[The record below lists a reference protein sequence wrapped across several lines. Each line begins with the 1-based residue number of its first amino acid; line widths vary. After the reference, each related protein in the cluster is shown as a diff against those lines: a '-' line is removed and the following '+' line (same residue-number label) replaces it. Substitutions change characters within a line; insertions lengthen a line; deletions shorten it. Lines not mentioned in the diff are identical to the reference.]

1 MAVWDIARQPAREQ
15 FGYWH
20 DVICQVFVPLTP
32 ERTVSAEGFAG
43 LVEARPLD
51 TVNRA
56 RIRSQPQRTLHGP
69 KEVGRSEGA
78 FYFVNLQLAGRCLTR
93 QGGHE
98 SIVEPGQFTV
108 VDTTEPYYFDFDSR
122 WRMLSFRVPREQISA
137 RLADPRHGTGV
148 GIDGGR
154 GVGAVAATL
163 MRSLWELDEPAARP
177 ALGELERS
185 FASVVAVA
193 MGAAAPRD
201 ESLHDGLRVCVL
213 RYVAD
218 HLGDPG
224 LSVTAVCRRFAIS
237 PRLLHKLF
245 EGREQTFAET
255 VRTLRLRRTAHLL
268 ADPGRTETITEVAL
282 RHGFT
287 DPASFS
293 RAFRRQ
299 FGVAPRDYWA
309 AHGEPASEDGA
320 PTHPAP
326 THPAAPRKPADGS

>member
-15 FGYWH
+15 CGYWH

-56 RIRSQPQRTLHGP
+56 LIRSQPQRTLHGP

-93 QGGHE
+93 QGGNE

-148 GIDGGR
+148 GVDGGR
-154 GVGAVAATL
+154 GVGAVAASL

-193 MGAAAPRD
+193 MGAAVPRD
-201 ESLHDGLRVCVL
+201 ESLHDGLRAGVL

-218 HLGDPG
+218 HLG
-224 LSVTAVCRRFAIS
+224 
-237 PRLLHKLF
+237 
-245 EGREQTFAET
+245 
-255 VRTLRLRRTAHLL
+255 
-268 ADPGRTETITEVAL
+268 DPGRTETITEVAL

-309 AHGEPASEDGA
+309 AHGEPASEDR
-320 PTHPAP
+320 AP
-326 THPAAPRKPADGS
+326 THPAAPKQPANGS